1 MAHYLEVMYAK
12 NLKPVTD
19 YPNKL
24 CAYLFNRFAMT
35 KGTTVVDVGC
45 GRGDFIE
52 AFRKLDLNAIGLD
65 REIVTLNDP
74 SIDFHGNINFEKDNF
89 PLPDA
94 TVDVVFSK
102 SVIEHIHNPEQ
113 FMHEIKRILKPG
125 GRVIIMTP
133 DWQSQVYTFYNDY
146 THVQPYI
153 TSGLANLLKLS
164 DFHDVQSELFYQL
177 PSVWRWPF
185 LRIILKPLRLLWPV
199 KKMKKSSY
207 WRWSRELMI
216 LGTGTKK

>member
-102 SVIEHIHNPEQ
+102 SVIEHIHNLEQ

-133 DWQSQVYTFYNDY
+133 
-146 THVQPYI
+146 
-153 TSGLANLLKLS
+153 GLANLLKLS